1 MATLCIPG
9 GGPADGGLDSASLL
23 SPTFSPLFSIENLH
37 DVDELDDI
45 PLDDANAVAATA
57 QPRHLEATS
66 PAVQH
71 QNRERKES
79 LPNLFFTFDV
89 EDVRKESG
97 GGSLEDIDEEEDL
110 VIGEEDE
117 DSDTIKDVLQVLQ
130 QNKLCSW

>member
-45 PLDDANAVAATA
+45 PLDDANAAAAA
-57 QPRHLEATS
+57 QPLHLKATS
-66 PAVQH
+66 PVH
-71 QNRERKES
+71 HHNRERKES
-79 LPNLFFTFDV
+79 VPNLFFTFDV

-97 GGSLEDIDEEEDL
+97 AGSLEDIDEEEDL

-117 DSDTIKDVLQVLQ
+117 DSDTIKDVLQVLR
-130 QNKLCSW
+130 QNKLRQYKT